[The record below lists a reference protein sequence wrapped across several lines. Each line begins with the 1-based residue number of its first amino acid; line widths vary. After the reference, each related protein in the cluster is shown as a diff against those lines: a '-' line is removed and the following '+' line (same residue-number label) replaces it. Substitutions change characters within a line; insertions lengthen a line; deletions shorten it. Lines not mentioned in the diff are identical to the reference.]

1 MHATGQSAGV
11 AMNTVQLPLKQQH
24 LIHQM
29 AEEIV
34 IIEQARYVGSQLLK
48 DEHHK
53 APGKLELKETD
64 RYEGSCP
71 SGT

>member
-1 MHATGQSAGV
+1 MHTTGKSARI
-11 AMNTVQLPLKQQH
+11 AMNTVQLPHKQQH

-34 IIEQARYVGSQLLK
+34 IIEQARYIRSQ
-48 DEHHK
+48 
-53 APGKLELKETD
+53 LELKETD